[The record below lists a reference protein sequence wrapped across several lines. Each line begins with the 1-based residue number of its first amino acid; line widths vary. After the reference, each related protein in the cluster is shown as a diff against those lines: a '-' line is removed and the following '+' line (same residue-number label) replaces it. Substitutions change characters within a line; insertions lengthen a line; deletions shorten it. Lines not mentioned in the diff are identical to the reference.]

1 MIYVKNFILK
11 PFLALFCSFVISF
24 KVNGVGQYK
33 TVEYNDG
40 TKVFYVST
48 EKIEETLNLI
58 DDIISARDFAQSS
71 WILGA
76 LLSVPSLLSS
86 ELLSK
91 LFPKLKNWKLVIGLS
106 GPAMLAVLPSVVNYF
121 REEEANSFADCVHL
135 TRAYSIMS
143 EYVAIKRSL
152 KKSSDYNDYI
162 SKDKYFR
169 DQKFVND
176 IEKGNSIVC
185 ILFPTKKYQTYRQNL
200 NENLGNLAYQ
210 GFTTQSSMPERYEKD
225 LEEHCGGIKKVYDN
239 EIHFN

>member
-1 MIYVKNFILK
+1 MKKYFILK
-11 PFLALFCSFVISF
+11 SFLALFCSFMISF
-24 KVNGVGQYK
+24 KVNAVGQYK

-106 GPAMLAVLPSVVNYF
+106 GPAMLAVLPRVINYF
-121 REEEANSFADCVHL
+121 REEANKFADLAVHGL
-135 TRAYSIMS
+135 RDYIDLK
-143 EYVAIKRSL
+143 KRPR
-152 KKSSDYNDYI
+152 KSSDYLFEESYL
-162 SKDKYFR
+162 R
-169 DQKFVND
+169 DQKFVNGID
-176 IEKGNSIVC
+176 EGNGMAFV
-185 ILFPTKKYQTYRQNL
+185 LFPKDFTGYWFLAKNSDLTARDCEYRY
-200 NENLGNLAYQ
+200 A
-210 GFTTQSSMPERYEKD
+210 FPQSMMSERYEKD
-225 LEEHCGGIKKVYDN
+225 LEQCCGGIKKVYDG
-239 EIHFN
+239 IHFN

>member
-1 MIYVKNFILK
+1 M
-11 PFLALFCSFVISF
+11 ISF
-24 KVNGVGQYK
+24 KVNAVGQYK

-106 GPAMLAVLPSVVNYF
+106 GPAMLAVLPRVINYF
-121 REEEANSFADCVHL
+121 REEANRFADL
-135 TRAYSIMS
+135 AGPAFRDYIDLK
-143 EYVAIKRSL
+143 KRPR
-152 KKSSDYNDYI
+152 KSSDYLV
-162 SKDKYFR
+162 KDSYLR

-176 IEKGNSIVC
+176 IDEGNGIAFV
-185 ILFPTKKYQTYRQNL
+185 LFPIKKQYTTYYCDLFRHTDSRML
-200 NENLGNLAYQ
+200 IHER
-210 GFTTQSSMPERYEKD
+210 FITQSSMSERYEKD
-225 LEEHCGGIKKVYDN
+225 LEQCCGGIKKVYDN